1 MCLLLGMR
9 RHQGKLEEW
18 WALPEGQW
26 GCGVPTT
33 DSMTPRQWEGGAWHR
48 EPPPLC
54 SMPGDARASCLPAG
68 HRVVQERTPA
78 SLGPGTHMQ
87 CSGGGETLGPY
98 WPGVW
103 AAEGWAQ
110 TGQGVGTGSG
120 EKGFSGRRPVSLGV
134 TEEGPEDPRGLE
146 G

>member
-78 SLGPGTHMQ
+78 SLGPGTHAVQ
-87 CSGGGETLGPY
+87 WGRRDTWSVLARGVGCRRLGTDRAGGGHRLRREGIFREEACE
-98 WPGVW
+98 PG
-103 AAEGWAQ
+103 GY
-110 TGQGVGTGSG
+110 
-120 EKGFSGRRPVSLGV
+120 
-134 TEEGPEDPRGLE
+134 
-146 G
+146 